1 MMLADIRRRFMSK
14 EAIFSPDFPA
24 PDEGNG
30 FAVRP
35 DTENNAPTFQSY
47 GLPATSFRCNFTRS
61 VAWIVGFFPAR
72 FTGGAE
78 TGSTLGVRKHM
89 RLIIHIE
96 INRIGILCS
105 IVGWA

>member
-1 MMLADIRRRFMSK
+1 MLADIRRRFMPK
-14 EAIFSPDFPA
+14 EAIFFPDFPA

-30 FAVRP
+30 FAIQP
-35 DTENNAPTFQSY
+35 DTGNLLPTSPSY
-47 GLPATSFRCNFTRS
+47 CLPPTSFRCIFTRS